1 MKITEDINS
10 VSKHLPN
17 VNSGKNVSTATK
29 RNSMASDAKIQN
41 QISKN
46 LQRERVQIDALIIA
60 QVSKD
65 IIQKAI
71 AISAR
76 LQSVASEA
84 FTTGKIDTLEVQNQV
99 SFIERDIADYG
110 NTLSAPVNIPLS
122 DQSQKEN
129 TFIEQFNRLKDSGQ
143 DLIAGEKVNPKKFE
157 EITENLT
164 RAYDSLEKSIDAYYS
179 ALKTTTTGSSGADAA
194 EKAGNHLARSIA
206 QNPVQAL
213 YAQGNLNQE
222 VAGNLTMA

>member
-10 VSKHLPN
+10 ISKQLSN
-17 VNSGKNVSTATK
+17 INSDKNVKTAAK
-29 RNSMASDAKIQN
+29 RNNITSDANIQN

-60 QVSKD
+60 QVSRD

-71 AISAR
+71 AISSR

-84 FTTGKIDTLEVQNQV
+84 FTTGKIDIQEVQNQV
-99 SFIERDIADYG
+99 SFIEKDIADYG
-110 NTLSAPVNIPLS
+110 NTLSTPVNIPLP

-129 TFIEQFNRLKDSGQ
+129 TFIEQFNRLKNSGQ
-143 DLIAGEKVNPKKFE
+143 DMLAGEKINPKIFG

-164 RAYDSLEKSIDAYYS
+164 REYDSLGKSIDAYYS
-179 ALKTTTTGSSGADAA
+179 GLKITNRGSAGADAA
-194 EKAGNHLARSIA
+194 ETAGNSLSHSIG

-222 VAGNLTMA
+222 IAKNLAMA

>member
-10 VSKHLPN
+10 ISKQLSN
-17 VNSGKNVSTATK
+17 INSDKNVKTAAK
-29 RNSMASDAKIQN
+29 RNNITSDANIQN

-60 QVSKD
+60 QVSRD

-71 AISAR
+71 AISSR

-84 FTTGKIDTLEVQNQV
+84 FTTGKIDIQEVQNQV
-99 SFIERDIADYG
+99 SFIEKDIADYG
-110 NTLSAPVNIPLS
+110 NTLSTPVNIPLP
-122 DQSQKEN
+122 DQPQKEN
-129 TFIEQFNRLKDSGQ
+129 IFIEQFNRLKNSGQ
-143 DLIAGEKVNPKKFE
+143 DMLAGEKINPKIFG

-164 RAYDSLEKSIDAYYS
+164 REYDSLGKSIDAYYS
-179 ALKTTTTGSSGADAA
+179 GLKITNRGSAGADAA
-194 EKAGNHLARSIA
+194 ETAGNNLSHSIE
-206 QNPVQAL
+206 QNPIQAL

-222 VAGNLTMA
+222 IAKNLAMA